1 MWEHDA
7 EIWHENFADF
17 PRGEQRDVVRAAQD
31 AVSQARLGQ
40 MTEETVRSTA
50 HQLLSIAGM
59 LGFTRASQ
67 CFRNIEQSVHIDSE
81 QCTAFE
87 AMLVAF
93 ETALERLI
101 ARVDAQDS
109 TSRC

>member
-7 EIWHENFADF
+7 GIWHENFADF
-17 PRGEQRDVVRAAQD
+17 PLGEQRDVVRAAQD
-31 AVSQARLGQ
+31 AVSQAHIGR
-40 MTEETVRSTA
+40 MTEDTVRSTA

-67 CFRNIEQSVHIDSE
+67 WFRDIEQSAHIDSE

-87 AMLVAF
+87 AMRVAF
-93 ETALERLI
+93 ETALERLL
-101 ARVDAQDS
+101 AQIDS
-109 TSRC
+109 H